1 MAENKKKTQ
10 GEETAEERREKIKSK
25 EKQTGSVTE
34 LERPWGIATLGDKL
48 ASIESDKHCI
58 TICTKD
64 GNKLQ
69 TIAEEGGKMG
79 QLMEP
84 TGIAV
89 TNDGHILVVDRL
101 RVQKFNEEGKCV
113 ASASARKLNFHTML
127 GVAVNKADGRIYI
140 ADAEKHCIIVVS
152 PTLALLETFGS
163 KGSKKGQL
171 NKPRGVAIDS
181 TGRVFVVD
189 ANNDRVCV
197 FSHDGKY
204 LSSIE
209 GELDRPSAIAIDS
222 HDFVYVTEMV
232 NGRVFV
238 YDKDGSF
245 VHKFG
250 RCGSKEGEYSGPQ
263 GIAVD
268 NNGDI
273 IISDTYNN
281 RLCIV

>member
-1 MAENKKKTQ
+1 MAENENKTQ
-10 GEETAEERREKIKSK
+10 EAETAEERREKIKRK
-25 EKQTGSVTE
+25 GKQTGSVTE
-34 LERPWGIATLGDKL
+34 LERPWGIATFGDKL
-48 ASIESDKHCI
+48 ASVESESHCI
-58 TICTKD
+58 TICTKE

-69 TIAEEGGKMG
+69 TIAEKGGKLG

-89 TNDGHILVVDRL
+89 TTDGHILVVDRL
-101 RVQKFNEEGKCV
+101 RVQEFDEDGKCV

-127 GVAVNKADGRIYI
+127 GIAVNKTDGRIYI
-140 ADAEKHCIIVVS
+140 ADAEKHCIIVAS
-152 PTLALLETFGS
+152 PTLTLLQTFGT
-163 KGSKKGQL
+163 KGSEEGQL
-171 NKPRGVAIDS
+171 NKPRGIAIDS

-189 ANNDRVCV
+189 ANNDRVCI

-204 LSSIE
+204 LSSLE
-209 GELDRPSAIAIDS
+209 GELDRPSAIAIDN

-268 NNGDI
+268 DNGDI